1 MPESVLVSITIEEDA
16 HGYWRA
22 FVRAPGLERHAV
34 TASWKSREQAFME
47 LVERLS
53 TPPSRSFVDAR
64 SKP

>member
-1 MPESVLVSITIEEDA
+1 MPESVLLSFTLEEDA
-16 HGYWRA
+16 NGYCRA

-53 TPPSRSFVDAR
+53 TPPPRSFVDAR
-64 SKP
+64 AKP